1 MRTLTAK
8 VKQVLPE
15 VRSHAEQRSTRPLT
29 TRLRNGWKIFGHRRA
44 RLASRTFEVATR
56 GIEPDVTLPDLVLP
70 DRQHAI
76 TEYVQAPID
85 YIKQEDIAR
94 LGGRSSSRPGMLA

>member
-1 MRTLTAK
+1 
-8 VKQVLPE
+8 
-15 VRSHAEQRSTRPLT
+15 
-29 TRLRNGWKIFGHRRA
+29 
-44 RLASRTFEVATR
+44 
-56 GIEPDVTLPDLVLP
+56 VTLPDLDLP

-94 LGGRSSSRPGMLA
+94 LGGRAKPLAAANARMIAAIEQQSGVLLAIWLREADLVARGLSKTIAI

>member
-1 MRTLTAK
+1 
-8 VKQVLPE
+8 VEQVLG
-15 VRSHAEQRSTRPLT
+15 VA
-29 TRLRNGWKIFGHRRA
+29 RRA
-44 RLASRTFEVATR
+44 FEVATR

>member
-1 MRTLTAK
+1 M
-8 VKQVLPE
+8 
-15 VRSHAEQRSTRPLT
+15 
-29 TRLRNGWKIFGHRRA
+29 
-44 RLASRTFEVATR
+44 
-56 GIEPDVTLPDLVLP
+56 TLPDLDLP

-94 LGGRSSSRPGMLA
+94 LGGRAKPLAAGDARMIAAIEQQSGSSNVLLAIWLREADLVARGLSKTIAI